1 MNISRRLF
9 LFGGVTAGAVLG
21 LGLPRLAPVTF
32 AKASIY
38 KLRKIDYIQINF
50 LLDDQASHEG
60 ADGVAI
66 INVLQNGKRLMY
78 LPMSI
83 YGYLIWY
90 APPGC
95 EILCDP
101 NNPVGIDLKSKH
113 GIGYVEMR
121 SIDTLE
127 DGREVRMSE
136 EHYFNCDGEQIDFR
150 ATLMYRRGEGGFI

>member
-50 LLDDQASHEG
+50 LLDDEASHDG
-60 ADGVAI
+60 ADGAAI
-66 INVLQNGKRLMY
+66 IYVVQNGKRLMN
-78 LPMSI
+78 LSMNV
-83 YGYLIWY
+83 YGHLIWFS
-90 APPGC
+90 PPGD
-95 EILCDP
+95 EIFCDQI
-101 NNPVGIDLKSKH
+101 NPVWIDLKSKH

-121 SIDTLE
+121 SLDKLE